1 MNDLV
6 GKIDPVRPKAAER
19 VFSTALLSNT
29 ETDLVPIDNDKSFH
43 LEPNQS
49 LAKRLSKSLHISKS
63 NIGHRT
69 SIRPHSLFS
78 RHTRGSPYI
87 SNMAARED
95 LVHGWVSTD
104 CGRGTSDILWSCLAT
119 ILLSVWTVIHLPVP
133 CCSRFEK
140 GNLISGEPSQSW
152 RNWVI
157 RSGIV
162 PAVISVIAPEFM
174 AYMAMGDLYAAWLI
188 QRQMKQMKWTLT
200 HAFFLHMGGFC
211 LETPSGLRM
220 QFDVNQLLSAIAN
233 SADWLRQLEKVE
245 EHHINDH
252 AKSNPITKFI
262 ACGQALWLVTQ
273 IISRVHQ
280 HKAVTLLEVSTTA
293 YAVCA
298 LTAYLAWWNKPQNPT
313 LPITISCSDEEL
325 PQQQKTNLMYYDF
338 ESKEEYVWAGRD
350 WFNDVFRIKGS
361 SYPRVITFLGIL
373 CTAIF
378 GVIHVTSWNIK
389 LLSHAEQWL
398 WRGSALYCCTAG
410 TIFVLVPA
418 LVAICQDLSLIREDI
433 SYIIATYAL
442 VVIASIYAIVRLYM
456 IAEVF
461 LSLRALPRSAYEEV
475 QWSSFIPHI

>member
-1 MNDLV
+1 
-6 GKIDPVRPKAAER
+6 
-19 VFSTALLSNT
+19 
-29 ETDLVPIDNDKSFH
+29 
-43 LEPNQS
+43 
-49 LAKRLSKSLHISKS
+49 
-63 NIGHRT
+63 
-69 SIRPHSLFS
+69 
-78 RHTRGSPYI
+78 
-87 SNMAARED
+87 MAARED

-133 CCSRFEK
+133 CCSRFEQGK
-140 GNLISGEPSQSW
+140 LISGEPSQSW

-174 AYMAMGDLYAAWLI
+174 TYMAMADLYAAWLI
-188 QRQMKQMKWTLT
+188 QRQIKQMKWTLT

-273 IISRVHQ
+273 IVSRVHQ

-298 LTAYLAWWNKPQNPT
+298 LTAYLAWWNNPQNPT

-325 PQQQKTNLMYYDF
+325 PQPDKTNPMYYDF
-338 ESKEEYVWAGRD
+338 ESKKEYVWAGRN
-350 WFNDVFRIKGS
+350 WFNDFLRIEGRS
-361 SYPRVITFLGIL
+361 CVRVITFLGIL
-373 CTAIF
+373 CPAIF
-378 GVIHVTSWNIK
+378 GAIHVASWNIK

-410 TIFVLVPA
+410 TISVLVPA
-418 LVAICQDLSLIREDI
+418 LVVICEYLSLIGEFT
-433 SYIIATYAL
+433 SYLIATYAV
-442 VVIASIYAIVRLYM
+442 VVIVSIFVIVRLYM